1 MQLKKKIWIPGIIG
15 IVSASL
21 ILLVSKAE
29 FVIPLGNNYS
39 IGIGEILNTLSAALG
54 GPIAAIITVLV
65 TGIGHF
71 VLNPDL
77 YTDPQFVFIAFADA
91 CIHLSAMLVIV
102 IIYSQFL
109 YPQSRRIGI
118 FSLGWWLTIGV
129 YYYLVLLPLQVA
141 LLNYADPAY
150 GATYASFAKIF
161 LPEFFGTAAITNLV
175 LFALPV
181 RYRQSQ
187 WINLKNALRQSNTL
201 KNKRKEGAQ

>member
-1 MQLKKKIWIPGIIG
+1 MKLKQKIWIPGLIG
-15 IVSASL
+15 VVSAAS

-77 YTDPQFVFIAFADA
+77 YADPQFIFIALADA
-91 CIHLSAMLVIV
+91 CIHLVAMLVIV
-102 IIYSQFL
+102 IIYSKVL
-109 YPQSRRIGI
+109 YRQARQTGI

-150 GATYASFAKIF
+150 GATYSSFAKIF

-187 WINLKNALRQSNTL
+187 WIDLKNAPRKRNNLI
-201 KNKRKEGAQ
+201 NKRKEGAQ

>member
-1 MQLKKKIWIPGIIG
+1 MQLKKKIWIPIMIG
-15 IVSASL
+15 MVSAAI

-54 GPIAAIITVLV
+54 GPIASIITVLV

-77 YTDPQFVFIAFADA
+77 YADPQFIFIALADA
-91 CIHLSAMLVIV
+91 CIHLVAMLIIV
-102 IIYSQFL
+102 IIYSQVL
-109 YPQSRRIGI
+109 YPKVRKIGI

-141 LLNYADPAY
+141 LLNYADPGY

-175 LFALPV
+175 LFALPA
-181 RYRQSQ
+181 RFRQSQ
-187 WINLKNALRQSNTL
+187 WIIQKNAPGQS
-201 KNKRKEGAQ
+201 KEF

>member
-1 MQLKKKIWIPGIIG
+1 MQLKKKIWIPGSIG
-15 IVSASL
+15 IVSATL

-77 YTDPQFVFIAFADA
+77 YTDQQFIFIAIADA
-91 CIHLSAMLVIV
+91 CIHLVAMLVIV
-102 IIYSQFL
+102 IIYSQVL
-109 YPQSRRIGI
+109 YPQERQIGI

-141 LLNYADPAY
+141 LLNFADPAY
-150 GATYASFAKIF
+150 GATYSSFAKIF
-161 LPEFFGTAAITNLV
+161 LPELFGTAAITTLI
-175 LFALPV
+175 LFALPA
-181 RYRQSQ
+181 RYRQPQ
-187 WINLKNALRQSNTL
+187 WSDLENAPKLRNEF
-201 KNKRKEGAQ
+201 KNKRKEGSQ

>member
-1 MQLKKKIWIPGIIG
+1 MPLKKKIWLPAMIGII
-15 IVSASL
+15 SAIL

-39 IGIGEILNTLSAALG
+39 VGIGEILNTLSAALG
-54 GPIAAIITVLV
+54 GPIAVIITVLV

-77 YTDPQFVFIAFADA
+77 YADPQFVFIALADA

-102 IIYSQFL
+102 IIYSQVL
-109 YPQSRRIGI
+109 YPQARKIGV

-129 YYYLVLLPLQVA
+129 YYYLVLLPLQVT
-141 LLNYADPAY
+141 LLNYADPGY
-150 GATYASFAKIF
+150 GATYSSFTKIF
-161 LPEFFGTAAITNLV
+161 FPEFFGTAAITNLV

-187 WINLKNALRQSNTL
+187 WINQKNTLGQSTTL
-201 KNKRKEGAQ
+201 KNKSKEGAQ